1 MSCRFKVGGIDNPL
15 LSDVMFYIEDTA
27 AEARDPYKIKQM
39 LDGKIAVLDG
49 DTLYLRDDVM
59 DARKEISYINSTSQD
74 FFGAYTNLITETPE
88 GKNVRLDINSD
99 LLETMFRIPS
109 VQFTMSEDTDIAVE
123 GEDLTQDPLVDEV
136 FDVQEKGR

>member
-15 LSDVMFYIEDTA
+15 LSDVMFYVEDTA

-59 DARKEISYINSTSQD
+59 DARKEIGYINAAAQD
-74 FFGAYTNLITETPE
+74 FFGAYTNLITETRE
-88 GKNVRLDINSD
+88 GKNVRLDID
-99 LLETMFRIPS
+99 PEVLEAMFRNPLS
-109 VQFTMSEDTDIAVE
+109 AVYY
-123 GEDLTQDPLVDEV
+123 V
-136 FDVQEKGR
+136 